1 MKRDRLNRSK
11 PIKTAFPIALSV
23 ILLSF
28 VFSACEDDKPE
39 AISVGGTTTVTLHV
53 GTESDEPTI
62 TTRADDAYS
71 QYEGIRTLRIIAT
84 IDTDGGREI
93 IYNEKVKNGA
103 QNTKEETVTIPDMP
117 IGEHVTFY
125 AIANEESLGMTYTN
139 DVIQGDLESVGNS
152 RKILF
157 KEETEPYKFP
167 KFNDEIAV
175 LGLPMT
181 GKSDATIA
189 EGASLTLPMARS
201 VVKFLLTV
209 ENGTGADITLTS
221 AQFGPFSGDRFY
233 LFREVNLDVPD
244 DTEYDVFGYSNQ
256 EGVTIPAAGT
266 NVVLAAYIYPTFAFS
281 AGTDNPY
288 TLALTTKANNYG
300 ALVFAPG
307 KNSFTRNTQ
316 VNITARIT
324 TEVGIQID
332 FRVAGWDSYTVDV
345 PPFE

>member
-1 MKRDRLNRSK
+1 MKREDLHK
-11 PIKTAFPIALSV
+11 LKTALTIALPV
-23 ILLSF
+23 ILLGF
-28 VFSACEDDKPE
+28 AFSACEDNNSE
-39 AISVGGTTTVTLHV
+39 AMSTSETTTVTLRV
-53 GTESDEPTI
+53 GTVADDPTI

-71 QYEGIRTLRIIAT
+71 QYEGIRTLRIVAT

-93 IYNEKVKNGA
+93 IYNEKVKIGA

-117 IGEHVTFY
+117 IGERVTFY

-139 DVIQGDLESVGNS
+139 DVIQGDLTSVGNS

-157 KEETEPYKFP
+157 IDESTPHKFP
-167 KFNDEIAV
+167 KFNDEIAAS
-175 LGLPMT
+175 GLPMT
-181 GKSDATIA
+181 GRLEATIA
-189 EGASLTLPMARS
+189 EDASLTLPMVRS

-209 ENGTGADITLTS
+209 ENGTGADITLTN

-244 DTEYDVFGYSNQ
+244 DTKYDEFGYSNQ
-256 EGVTIPAAGT
+256 EGITIPAAET
-266 NVVLAAYIYPTFAFS
+266 SVVLAAYIYPTFAFS

-307 KNSFTRNTQ
+307 ENSFTRNTQ

-332 FRVAGWDSYTVDV
+332 FRVAGWDSYTVNV

>member
-1 MKRDRLNRSK
+1 MKREDLHK
-11 PIKTAFPIALSV
+11 LKTALTIALPV
-23 ILLSF
+23 ILLGF
-28 VFSACEDDKPE
+28 AFSACEDNNSE
-39 AISVGGTTTVTLHV
+39 AMSTGETTTVTLRV
-53 GTESDEPTI
+53 GTVADGPTI

-93 IYNEKVKNGA
+93 IYNEKVKIGA

-117 IGEHVTFY
+117 IGERVTFY

-139 DVIQGDLESVGNS
+139 DVIQGDLTSVGNS

-157 KEETEPYKFP
+157 IDESTPHKFP
-167 KFNDEIAV
+167 KFNNEIAAS
-175 LGLPMT
+175 GLPMT
-181 GKSDATIA
+181 GRLEATIA
-189 EGASLTLPMARS
+189 EDASLALSMVRS

-209 ENGTGADITLTS
+209 ENGTGADITLTN
-221 AQFGPFSGDRFY
+221 AQFGSFAGDRFY

-244 DTEYDVFGYSNQ
+244 DTKYDVFGYSNQ
-256 EGVTIPAAGT
+256 EGITIPAAET
-266 NVVLAAYIYPTFAFS
+266 SVVLAAYIYPTFAFS

-307 KNSFTRNTQ
+307 ENSFTRNTQ

>member
-1 MKRDRLNRSK
+1 MKREDLHK
-11 PIKTAFPIALSV
+11 LKTALTIALPV
-23 ILLSF
+23 ILLGF
-28 VFSACEDDKPE
+28 AFSACEDNNSE
-39 AISVGGTTTVTLHV
+39 AMSTGETTTVTLRV
-53 GTESDEPTI
+53 GTVADGPTI

-93 IYNEKVKNGA
+93 IYNEKVKDGA

-117 IGEHVTFY
+117 IGERVTFY

-139 DVIQGDLESVGNS
+139 DVIQGDLTSVGNS

-157 KEETEPYKFP
+157 IDESTPHKFP
-167 KFNDEIAV
+167 KFNNEIAAS
-175 LGLPMT
+175 GLPMT
-181 GKSDATIA
+181 GRLEATIA
-189 EGASLTLPMARS
+189 EDASLALSMVRS

-209 ENGTGADITLTS
+209 ENGTGADITLTN
-221 AQFGPFSGDRFY
+221 AQFGPFAGDRFY

-244 DTEYDVFGYSNQ
+244 DTKYDEFGYSNQ
-256 EGVTIPAAGT
+256 EGITIPAAET
-266 NVVLAAYIYPTFAFS
+266 SVVLAAYIYPTFAFS

-307 KNSFTRNTQ
+307 ENSFTRNTQ

-332 FRVAGWDSYTVDV
+332 FRVAGWDSYTVNV

>member
-11 PIKTAFPIALSV
+11 PIKTAFPIALSA

-93 IYNEKVKNGA
+93 IYNEKVKNDA

-117 IGEHVTFY
+117 IGERVTFY

-139 DVIQGDLESVGNS
+139 NVIQGDLTSVGNS

-157 KEETEPYKFP
+157 IDESTPHKFP
-167 KFNDEIAV
+167 KFNNEIAAS
-175 LGLPMT
+175 GLPMT
-181 GKSDATIA
+181 GRLEATIA
-189 EGASLTLPMARS
+189 EDASLALSMVRS

-209 ENGTGADITLTS
+209 ENGTGADITLTN
-221 AQFGPFSGDRFY
+221 AQFGPFAGDRFY

-244 DTEYDVFGYSNQ
+244 NTKYAEFGHLNQ
-256 EGVTIPAAGT
+256 EGVTIPAT
-266 NVVLAAYIYPTFAFS
+266 ETKVVLAAYIYPTFAFS
-281 AGTDNPY
+281 SGTNSPY
-288 TLALTTKANNYG
+288 TLALTTKANSYG

-307 KNSFTRNTQ
+307 VNSFTRNTQ

-324 TEVGIQID
+324 TEVGIKIN
-332 FRVAGWDSYTVDV
+332 FRVAGWDEYTVEV

>member
-1 MKRDRLNRSK
+1 MKREDLHK
-11 PIKTAFPIALSV
+11 LKTALTIALPV
-23 ILLSF
+23 ILLGF
-28 VFSACEDDKPE
+28 AFSACEDNNSE
-39 AISVGGTTTVTLHV
+39 AMSTGETTTVTLRV
-53 GTESDEPTI
+53 GTVADGPTI

-93 IYNEKVKNGA
+93 IYNEKVKIGA

-117 IGEHVTFY
+117 IGERVTFY

-139 DVIQGDLESVGNS
+139 DVIQGDLTSVGNS

-157 KEETEPYKFP
+157 IDESTPHKFP
-167 KFNDEIAV
+167 KFNNEIAAS
-175 LGLPMT
+175 GLPMT
-181 GKSDATIA
+181 GRLEATIA
-189 EGASLTLPMARS
+189 EDASLTLPMVRS

-209 ENGTGADITLTS
+209 ENGTGADITLTN

-244 DTEYDVFGYSNQ
+244 DTKYDEFGYSNQ
-256 EGVTIPAAGT
+256 EGITIPAAET
-266 NVVLAAYIYPTFAFS
+266 SVVLAAYIYPTFAFS

-307 KNSFTRNTQ
+307 ENSFTRNTQ

-324 TEVGIQID
+324 TEVGIQIN